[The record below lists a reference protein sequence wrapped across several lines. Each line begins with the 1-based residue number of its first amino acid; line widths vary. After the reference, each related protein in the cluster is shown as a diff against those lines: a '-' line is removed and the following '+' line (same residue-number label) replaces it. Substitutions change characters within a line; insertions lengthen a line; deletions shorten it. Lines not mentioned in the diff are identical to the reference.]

1 MIMGLNLT
9 VFWVI
14 MASKLKRSV
23 ILKFGFTAAKLN
35 SAKFGVII
43 SSNSRR

>member
-1 MIMGLNLT
+1 MIMELNLT

-14 MASKLKRSV
+14 TASNLKRSA

-35 SAKFGVII
+35 LA
-43 SSNSRR
+43 NLA